1 MKQRIKLWADYGSY
15 PLWGVDEI
23 DNFAP
28 EELPLCSK
36 TIKRLHQ
43 WQDNYDL
50 TLNEEYPPES
60 GFSSPQAEETFKQEG
75 YQLWLSLRQELGSEY
90 EVYYQ
95 NDGQLFKHPHE
106 LTQVSV

>member
-28 EELPLCSK
+28 EELPLSSN
-36 TIKRLHQ
+36 TIKRLHE
-43 WQDNYDL
+43 WQDSYDL

-60 GFSSPQAEETFKQEG
+60 GFSSPQAEASFKQEG
-75 YQLWLSLRQELGSEY
+75 YELWLLLRQELSSEY
-90 EVYYQ
+90 EIYYQ
-95 NDGQLFKHPHE
+95 SDGQLFKHPNE
-106 LTQVSV
+106 LSQLSV